1 MKNYLPRI
9 VDDILIRKLKGRGA
23 VLIQG
28 PKWCGKTTTA
38 EQVSNSVIY
47 MDEPDR
53 KEQNI
58 QLADISPSL
67 LLEGKTPRLIDEW
80 QIAPKLWDAVRFA
93 VDHKEGKGHFILTGS
108 SVPGDLSSTSHSGT
122 GRFAWLTMRNM
133 SLFESKESSGEVSIN
148 DLFGGVDTISGTNNL
163 NISELAYLV
172 CRGGWPDVLD
182 LDKDIA
188 LESASDYL
196 DGVINSDISRV
207 DNIYR
212 DPQKAKRIMRSYARN
227 QGSQI
232 AFTEIAKDI
241 SNNEEGI
248 SDETVAS
255 YVKALKKIFVI
266 EDMQAWNPNLRSKTS
281 IRASDTRYFSD
292 SAIAA
297 AALGLGPND
306 LINDLK
312 TFGLL
317 FETMCIRDLR
327 VYADSLNGDVYHY
340 RDRSGLECDAVVHLR
355 DGHYGL
361 IEIKLGGDRLIEE
374 AAKNLI
380 KLENNIDIGKMYKPS
395 FKMILTGIDKYA
407 YRRADG
413 IFVVP
418 IGCLRN

>member
-1 MKNYLPRI
+1 
-9 VDDILIRKLKGRGA
+9 
-23 VLIQG
+23 
-28 PKWCGKTTTA
+28 
-38 EQVSNSVIY
+38 
-47 MDEPDR
+47 
-53 KEQNI
+53 
-58 QLADISPSL
+58 
-67 LLEGKTPRLIDEW
+67 
-80 QIAPKLWDAVRFA
+80 
-93 VDHKEGKGHFILTGS
+93 
-108 SVPGDLSSTSHSGT
+108 
-122 GRFAWLTMRNM
+122 MRNM

-374 AAKNLI
+374 AAKNLL
-380 KLENNIDIGKMYKPS
+380 KLESNIDIEKMYKPS

>member
-1 MKNYLPRI
+1 MKKYLPRI

-28 PKWCGKTTTA
+28 PKWFGKTTTA

-67 LLEGKTPRLIDEW
+67 FLEGETPRLIDEW

-93 VDHKEGKGHFILTGS
+93 VDHKEGKGHFILTES

-196 DGVINSDISRV
+196 NGVINSDISRV

-255 YVKALKKIFVI
+255 CVKALKKIFVI

-297 AALGLGPND
+297 AALEINERETPSALDLG
-306 LINDLK
+306 
-312 TFGLL
+312 
-317 FETMCIRDLR
+317 
-327 VYADSLNGDVYHY
+327 
-340 RDRSGLECDAVVHLR
+340 
-355 DGHYGL
+355 
-361 IEIKLGGDRLIEE
+361 
-374 AAKNLI
+374 
-380 KLENNIDIGKMYKPS
+380 
-395 FKMILTGIDKYA
+395 
-407 YRRADG
+407 
-413 IFVVP
+413 
-418 IGCLRN
+418 

>member
-1 MKNYLPRI
+1 MKKYLPRI

-58 QLADISPSL
+58 QLADISLSL
-67 LLEGKTPRLIDEW
+67 LLEGETPRLIDEW

-93 VDHKEGKGHFILTGS
+93 VDHKEGKGHFILTES

-188 LESASDYL
+188 LEFASDYL
-196 DGVINSDISRV
+196 NGVINSDISRV

-297 AALGLGPND
+297 AALEINERETPSALALG
-306 LINDLK
+306 
-312 TFGLL
+312 
-317 FETMCIRDLR
+317 
-327 VYADSLNGDVYHY
+327 
-340 RDRSGLECDAVVHLR
+340 
-355 DGHYGL
+355 
-361 IEIKLGGDRLIEE
+361 
-374 AAKNLI
+374 
-380 KLENNIDIGKMYKPS
+380 
-395 FKMILTGIDKYA
+395 
-407 YRRADG
+407 
-413 IFVVP
+413 
-418 IGCLRN
+418 